1 MSEWIEHDGMG
12 YPVPVGTRVS
22 YRYADGEGGMVTIK
36 GRADIDGFRRE
47 NGDIKWSPWYWGRLV
62 HIRNRLKNWDKRI
75 IAYRIINDG
84 EESKREARSELF
96 KKMIEGVAP
105 VGGEPKLP
113 APKKKVKVSG

>member
-12 YPVPVGTRVS
+12 LPVPLGTIV
-22 YRYADGEGGMVTIK
+22 VVK
-36 GRADIDGFRRE
+36 L
-47 NGDIKWSPWYWGRLV
+47 NCGDIVGPYKAGM
-62 HIRNRLKNWDKRI
+62 HHENDRNLRGKDQYSAWHWACPENYFGFNALSI
-75 IAYRIINDG
+75 VAYRIVNDG
-84 EESKREARSELF
+84 EEAKREARSELF

>member
-1 MSEWIEHDGMG
+1 MSEWQKHDGMG
-12 YPVPVGTRVS
+12 CPVPVGTRVA
-22 YRYADGEGGMVTIK
+22 YRRANGDEGEVTIK
-36 GRADIDGFRRE
+36 GMADPDGIVRKNGKAEWSTWCWAKVAHAPYILIDFGA
-47 NGDIKWSPWYWGRLV
+47 
-62 HIRNRLKNWDKRI
+62 RI

-105 VGGEPKLP
+105 VGGEPKLT